1 MGIRAVIYD
10 MDGTV
15 LDTLDD
21 LKNAANAAME
31 AFGRPHLTREQ
42 VRRYVGNGSRR
53 LLELALGSGTPED
66 TVERVLD
73 WYKPYYDAHCRILT
87 APYAGIAPMMARLK
101 QAGIQQAIV
110 SNKPDSA
117 VRRLAAEFF
126 PGLAELALGERE
138 RDGIRRK
145 PWPDMLDAARCE
157 LQLSRGDCVYV
168 GDSEVDILTARN
180 AGLPCLSVT
189 WGFRSREELL
199 EAGAVRLFDS
209 PESLGDWILAH

>member
-21 LKNAANAAME
+21 LKNAANAAMA
-31 AFGRPHLTREQ
+31 AFGYPQLSREQ

-53 LLELALGSGTPED
+53 LLELAIGEGAED
-66 TVERVLD
+66 AEIERVLD

-87 APYAGIAPMMARLK
+87 APYPGVPAMMARLR
-101 QAGIQQAIV
+101 QAGLRQAIV

-117 VRRLAAEFF
+117 VKCLASEFF

-138 RDGIRRK
+138 REGIRRK
-145 PWPDMLDAARCE
+145 PWPDMIDAARE
-157 LQLSRGDCVYV
+157 TLGLAREDCVYV
-168 GDSEVDILTARN
+168 GDSEVDILTARQ

-199 EAGAVRLFDS
+199 AAGASVLLDS
-209 PESLGDWILAH
+209 PGQLEAWILNR

>member
-21 LKNAANAAME
+21 LKNAANAAMA
-31 AFGRPHLTREQ
+31 AFGYPQLSREQ

-53 LLELALGSGTPED
+53 LLELAIGEGAED
-66 TVERVLD
+66 AEIERVLD

-87 APYAGIAPMMARLK
+87 APYPGVPAMMARLR
-101 QAGIQQAIV
+101 QAGLRQAIV

-117 VRRLAAEFF
+117 VKSLASEFF

-138 RDGIRRK
+138 REGIRRK
-145 PWPDMLDAARCE
+145 PWPDMIDAARE
-157 LQLSRGDCVYV
+157 TLGLAREDCVYV
-168 GDSEVDILTARN
+168 GDSEVDILTARQ

-199 EAGAVRLFDS
+199 AAGASVLLDS
-209 PESLGDWILAH
+209 PGQLEAWILNR

>member
-21 LKNAANAAME
+21 LKNAANAAMA
-31 AFGRPHLTREQ
+31 AFGYPQLSREQ

-53 LLELALGSGTPED
+53 LLELAIGEGAED
-66 TVERVLD
+66 AEIERVLD

-87 APYAGIAPMMARLK
+87 APYPGVRLR
-101 QAGIQQAIV
+101 QAGLRQAIV

-117 VRRLAAEFF
+117 VKSLASEFF

-138 RDGIRRK
+138 REGIRRK
-145 PWPDMLDAARCE
+145 PWPDMIDAARE
-157 LQLSRGDCVYV
+157 TLGLAREDCVYV
-168 GDSEVDILTARN
+168 GDSEVDILTARQ

-199 EAGAVRLFDS
+199 AAGASVLLDS
-209 PESLGDWILAH
+209 PGQLEAWILNR

>member
-21 LKNAANAAME
+21 LKNAANAAMA
-31 AFGRPHLTREQ
+31 AFGYPQLSREQ

-53 LLELALGSGTPED
+53 LLELAIGEGAED
-66 TVERVLD
+66 AEIERVLD

-87 APYAGIAPMMARLK
+87 APYPGVPAMMARLR
-101 QAGIQQAIV
+101 QAGLRQAIV

-117 VRRLAAEFF
+117 VKSLASEFF

-138 RDGIRRK
+138 REGIRRK
-145 PWPDMLDAARCE
+145 PWPDMIDAARE
-157 LQLSRGDCVYV
+157 ALGLARGECVYV
-168 GDSEVDILTARN
+168 GDSEVDILTARQ

-199 EAGAVRLFDS
+199 AAGASVLLDS
-209 PESLGDWILAH
+209 PGQLEAWILNR